1 MKKPHDIESR
11 RIAVIGGTLDGKSS
25 MADGIARGY
34 ALTHGLRAIVF
45 DPWKREEKPH
55 DWGKF
60 AWVTD
65 DFDAFRRAVANTR
78 GCVVVWD
85 EGTSYGGRDREN
97 IALFTAVRH
106 RHPVMIFIGH
116 NYSVMLPVMRESLS
130 EVLLAKR
137 TVEDATAWG
146 NVFVDMEVR
155 ELAPRLE
162 PYEFLHKRK
171 HQPCRVLKHT
181 PEELARGVML

>member
-1 MKKPHDIESR
+1 MKKPPDIESR
-11 RIAVIGGTLDGKSS
+11 RIGIIGGTLDGKSCL
-25 MADGIARGY
+25 AAGIVRGY
-34 ALTHGLRAIVF
+34 WVKHALRAIVF
-45 DPWKREEKPH
+45 DPWKGEPRPT
-55 DWGKF
+55 DWGPS
-60 AWVTD
+60 AWVTA
-65 DFDAFRRAVANTR
+65 DFAAFRRAVSNTR

-97 IALFTAVRH
+97 VALFTAVRH

-130 EVLLAKR
+130 EVLLAR
-137 TVEDATAWG
+137 RAPGDAEAWAD
-146 NVFVDMEVR
+146 VFVDEEIR
-155 ELAPRLE
+155 EKSKRLAQ
-162 PYEFLHKRK
+162 YEFLHKRK